1 MGKIPLY
8 FLVLTTLVVS
18 ATATY
23 GVELS
28 GELQQALRDNPSKV
42 CTLINPVSDVIAKLP
57 VPLGAQHK
65 KEIVWRKETP
75 SDFHAVLGLM
85 QVASVAPCA
94 MSDGGEAKLIIRAM
108 RLIERDPATGVEQVV
123 SAITDFSAKRENG
136 STVFAGKL
144 FERIPHWYPADGKVS
159 DPVDVT
165 TVAGQAL
172 VIDLKKTPQFIFH
185 GWTEPQVE
193 AKPGM
198 NYLVEMEVNIVGQ
211 ARLQMGIDYWRS
223 IGAKD
228 LGWKEDC
235 QATNHCEGHLSK
247 WFGPTNGWKTI
258 RTPDALLGK
267 K

>member
-1 MGKIPLY
+1 MGRIPIY
-8 FLVLTTLVVS
+8 FLTLAALVVS
-18 ATATY
+18 VTAA
-23 GVELS
+23 GAELNKDLRKA
-28 GELQQALRDNPSKV
+28 LQENPERV
-42 CTLINPVSDVIAKLP
+42 CTLVEPVADIVKGFA

-65 KEIVWRKETP
+65 EEIVWRREVP

-85 QVASVAPCA
+85 QAVSVAPCP
-94 MSDGGEAKLIIRAM
+94 MTDKDEAKVIVRAM
-108 RLIERDPATGVEQVV
+108 RLIERDSKTGVEQEV
-123 SAITDFSAKRENG
+123 SAVTDFSAKRENG
-136 STVFAGKL
+136 NTVFAGK
-144 FERIPHWYPADGKVS
+144 FFDRMPHWYPADGKVS
-159 DPVDVT
+159 NPEDAT
-165 TVAGQAL
+165 AVAGQAL
-172 VIDLKKTPQFIFH
+172 VIDLKKTPTRLFH

-211 ARLQMGIDYWRS
+211 ARLQMGIDYWRT

-235 QATNHCEGHLSK
+235 QATNHCEGHLSR